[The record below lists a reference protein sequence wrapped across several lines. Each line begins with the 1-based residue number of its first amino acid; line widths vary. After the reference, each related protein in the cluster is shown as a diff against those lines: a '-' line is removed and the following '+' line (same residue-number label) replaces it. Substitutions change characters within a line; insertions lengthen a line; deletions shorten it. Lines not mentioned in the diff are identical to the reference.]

1 MHLIYAWNDI
11 VPTSKN
17 SFDPHDGVTRG
28 SKSVH
33 LFDVPLVPK
42 PLPSDVIT
50 LNITV
55 DKV

>member
-11 VPTSKN
+11 VPTNKN